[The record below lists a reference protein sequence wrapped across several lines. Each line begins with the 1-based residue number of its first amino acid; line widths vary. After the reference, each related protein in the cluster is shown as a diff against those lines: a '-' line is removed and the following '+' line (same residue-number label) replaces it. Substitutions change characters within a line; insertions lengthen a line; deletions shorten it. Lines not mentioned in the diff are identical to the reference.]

1 VPTPFQ
7 LDRPWSRYGIWLA
20 FCGVIFW
27 KPLLRL
33 AEYALH
39 NSEASHIL
47 LIPWIAAWLVYTERR
62 KIVAGRTDLAAAML
76 VLVPALALGA
86 SVLLGAIA
94 SPIDSLSAVTL
105 SFVLFLIAGFICFF
119 GRATAK
125 RMRFPLA
132 FLLLI
137 VPLPEGLLGRV
148 IYWLQAGSSDV
159 AEVLFDWSGTPIL
172 RDGFVFRLPSVSIE
186 VAKEC
191 SGIRS
196 SMALLILALLVAHF
210 SFTKLWKQAV
220 FVVAGLLLMLV
231 KNGIRIA
238 TLTLLATY
246 VNPDF
251 LHGSLHRD
259 GGVVFFL
266 IGLAL
271 LWPVYWL
278 LRRGEPVAATTPGAP
293 ASD

>member
-1 VPTPFQ
+1 MCCLV
-7 LDRPWSRYGIWLA
+7 
-20 FCGVIFW
+20 FW
-27 KPLLRL
+27 KPLLGL
-33 AEYALH
+33 AEYGLN
-39 NSEASHIL
+39 NSDASHIL
-47 LIPWIAAWLVYTERR
+47 LIPFIVAWLGYTERQ
-62 KIVAGRTDLAAAML
+62 KIVAGRTDIAATIWIA
-76 VLVPALALGA
+76 VPALALGVVA
-86 SVLLGAIA
+86 FTGTFANPNDFLCVA
-94 SPIDSLSAVTL
+94 TL
-105 SFVLFLIAGFICFF
+105 SFVLFLIAGYICFF
-119 GRATAK
+119 GRFSAK
-125 RMRFPLA
+125 KMLFPLA
-132 FLLLI
+132 FLLLM
-137 VPLPEGLLGRV
+137 VPLPEKLLDRV
-148 IYWLQAGSSDV
+148 IYLLQAGSSVV
-159 AEVLFDWSGTPIL
+159 AEVLFDWSGTPVL
-172 RDGFVFRLPSVSIE
+172 RDGFVFRLPTMSIE

-210 SFTKLWKQAV
+210 SFTKLWKQAL

-231 KNGIRIA
+231 KNGIRIT

-278 LRRGEPVAATTPGAP
+278 LRRGEPATAPALSTPG
-293 ASD
+293 SD